1 MANKNNKQRRQ
12 IEALKAQLATK
23 NNDKSQSTKT
33 FASNQKSFSNNLD
46 ISSVFY
52 KKSLFKSLNIS
63 LFVIILLL
71 AIYLTEGSWIQYIN
85 IGF

>member
-23 NNDKSQSTKT
+23 NNGKSQSTKT

>member
-33 FASNQKSFSNNLD
+33 FAPNQKSFSNNLD

>member
-33 FASNQKSFSNNLD
+33 FASIQKSFSNNLD